1 MRVLLAVDGSAGAN
15 DAVSLA
21 RTMAL
26 PAQSTIRIVSVLD
39 PGGWVPPGLGG
50 PGTAGVAEPVV
61 AAYLEEQQEAVLR
74 RFAES
79 GHTVDATIL
88 RGRPASA
95 IIEEATSFQPDVV
108 IVGSRGHGPIA
119 SLVLGSVSAEIVDHA
134 PCPVLVARRAT
145 LSQVVLAADGS
156 PTAKAAEG
164 IVVGWRVFDG
174 LPIRVVSVAEIV
186 RPWTTGVA
194 PGFQRQ
200 AQDAYAQDVEDALAE
215 SQRIAEESA
224 ARVRKQGRVA
234 KTDVRRGD
242 AAAEIVSAIRERR
255 ADLVVLG
262 SRGRTG
268 LSRIFLG
275 SVARNVLMGTDA
287 SVLIVRDATEM
298 GVPRST

>member
-21 RTMAL
+21 RTMAW
-26 PAQSTIRIVSVLD
+26 PAGSTVHVVSVVD
-39 PGGWVPPGLGG
+39 PGAWVPLGPGVA
-50 PGTAGVAEPVV
+50 GTAGLAEPVV

-95 IIEEATSFQPDVV
+95 IIEEASSFQPDVV
-108 IVGSRGHGPIA
+108 IAGSRGHGPIA

-145 LSQVVLAADGS
+145 LSQMILAADGS
-156 PTAKAAEG
+156 PTAEAAER
-164 IVVGWRVFDG
+164 IVTGWQVFDEV
-174 LPIRVVSVAEIV
+174 PICVVSVAEV
-186 RPWTTGVA
+186 VSPWTRGVA
-194 PGFQRQ
+194 PMSQRL
-200 AQDAYAQDVEDALAE
+200 AQVAYARHVEEAIAE
-215 SQRIAEESA
+215 SQRIAAESA

-234 KTDVRRGD
+234 ETDVRHGD
-242 AAAEIVSAIRERR
+242 AAAEIVSAVRERR

-275 SVARNVLMGTDA
+275 SVARNVLMGSDA
-287 SVLIVRDATEM
+287 SVLIVRDATENEI
-298 GVPRST
+298 VRSP